1 MSVFR
6 ENKSK
11 GLSDKEM
18 LIRFKDKNSR
28 NYAFDLLCRKYQ
40 QQIYFHIR
48 RMLINHDDSNDVTQ
62 EVFIKIW
69 KNLDKFREDSN
80 LFTWIYRIATNETFS
95 FLRKKRKKL
104 FIPMVDVEKKLSDS
118 LTSDSFFDSDE
129 IQMKLQKAILK
140 LPTKQR
146 TVFNMRYFEEMPY
159 LEMSEILDTSVGAL
173 KASYHIAVK
182 KIKNILTED

>member
-1 MSVFR
+1 MSKFQK
-6 ENKSK
+6 NNIK
-11 GLSDKEM
+11 GLSDNEILKK
-18 LIRFKDKNSR
+18 FKDKNLK

-69 KNLDKFREDSN
+69 KNLDKFRENSN
-80 LFTWIYRIATNETFS
+80 LFTWIYRIATNETYS
-95 FLRKKRKKL
+95 FLRKKRTKI
-104 FIPMVDVEKKLSDS
+104 FVPMVDVEKKLSNS
-118 LTSDSFFDSDE
+118 LTSDSFFDGDE
-129 IQMKLQKAILK
+129 IQMKLQNAILK

-159 LEMSEILDTSVGAL
+159 LEMSEILGTSVGAL

-182 KIKNILTED
+182 KIENILTND

>member
-11 GLSDKEM
+11 GLSDKEI

-104 FIPMVDVEKKLSDS
+104 
-118 LTSDSFFDSDE
+118 
-129 IQMKLQKAILK
+129 LK
-140 LPTKQR
+140 PVTNQER
-146 TVFNMRYFEEMPY
+146 GIMW
-159 LEMSEILDTSVGAL
+159 
-173 KASYHIAVK
+173 
-182 KIKNILTED
+182 